1 MTLNEMLRVSF
12 NVSGLALI
20 YTFIGALASFIIYH
34 IVDEYDD
41 EWKKQTLFYKIRD
54 VAIELTIIAF
64 IAFWSSYLIII
75 FPQILHVR
83 PPLDDLIDNYG
94 SNMFYIFAIFIFLDD
109 LTEKLKLLYN
119 ENLGPW
125 FEQIF
130 PQYGSITDF
139 TLSYSP
145 RKTDHDKFRR
155 KTHQWSVSTYL

>member
-1 MTLNEMLRVSF
+1 MTLNEIIRVTL

-20 YTFIGALASFIIYH
+20 YTFIGALASFVIYH
-34 IVDEYDD
+34 IVDEYNDD
-41 EWKKQTLFYKIRD
+41 WKKQTLFYKIRD
-54 VAIELTIIAF
+54 VAIELSIIAF
-64 IAFWSSYLIII
+64 VAFWSSYLIII

-94 SNMFYIFAIFIFLDD
+94 SNIFYIFAIFIFLDD

-130 PQYGSITDF
+130 PQYGSISNL
-139 TLSYSP
+139 TLSYYP
-145 RKTDHDKFRR
+145 RKTEQNNS
-155 KTHQWSVSTYL
+155 TYNSHQWTVSTHL